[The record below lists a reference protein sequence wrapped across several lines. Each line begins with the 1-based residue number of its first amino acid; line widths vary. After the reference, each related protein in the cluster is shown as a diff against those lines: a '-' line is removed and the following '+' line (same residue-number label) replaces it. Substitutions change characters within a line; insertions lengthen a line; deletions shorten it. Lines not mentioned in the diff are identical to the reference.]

1 MLELDKLEKNI
12 AETRKLG
19 SIAYKDG
26 MVDTGVPSKR
36 CSDGHH
42 TFAELYEHRYILWIA
57 YCQLMV
63 QTQGVR
69 VWRSKLHADGTMYPD
84 SFVLGMFKVKGEQIT
99 YHLRGALWS
108 LCDFAET
115 LDHAPEYDG
124 HTPLEGLTRIYNQI
138 KGRSQ

>member
-1 MLELDKLEKNI
+1 
-12 AETRKLG
+12 
-19 SIAYKDG
+19 
-26 MVDTGVPSKR
+26 
-36 CSDGHH
+36 
-42 TFAELYEHRYILWIA
+42 
-57 YCQLMV
+57 MV